1 MLRINKPA
9 DNKRCRLDI
18 LLVERGLAESRE
30 RAQGLILA
38 GNVLVAGR
46 RCDKPGTMID
56 RTADLVIMG
65 PTLRYVSRGGLKL
78 EHALTTFGIDVHGL
92 IAADVGAS
100 TGGFTDCLLQAGAR
114 RIYAID
120 VGRGILH
127 AKLRCDPRVVIMEGI
142 NARYLTTL
150 PEQPQIA
157 TFDLAFIS
165 LLKVVPAVISALDT
179 SANLVLLIKPQF
191 EAGPRFVGKGGVIR
205 SPQVRQQVV
214 SNVLEGLEKVGMK
227 LLGVTPSPI
236 RGSAG
241 NIEYLTYA
249 TLAPQCSGK
258 SVAQL
263 LAAVDWT

>member
-1 MLRINKPA
+1 MLRINKPT
-9 DNKRCRLDI
+9 NKRSRLD
-18 LLVERGLAESRE
+18 LLLLERGLVESRE

-38 GNVLVAGR
+38 GHVFVAGQ
-46 RCDKPGTMID
+46 RCDKPGTAVD
-56 RTADLVIMG
+56 RTVDLTITG
-65 PTLRYVSRGGLKL
+65 PALRYVSRGGLKL
-78 EHALTTFGIDVHGL
+78 EHALTTFGIDVQDL

-114 RIYAID
+114 RVYAID

-127 AKLRCDPRVVIMEGI
+127 AKLRYDPRVVLMEGI

-165 LLKVVPAVISALDT
+165 IIKVIPAVIQALDP
-179 SANLVLLIKPQF
+179 SADLVLLIKPQF
-191 EAGPRFVGKGGVIR
+191 EAGPRFVGKGGVVR
-205 SPQVRQQVV
+205 LPQVRQQVV
-214 SNVLEGLEKVGMK
+214 SNVLEELARSGLK

-258 SVAQL
+258 GIAQL